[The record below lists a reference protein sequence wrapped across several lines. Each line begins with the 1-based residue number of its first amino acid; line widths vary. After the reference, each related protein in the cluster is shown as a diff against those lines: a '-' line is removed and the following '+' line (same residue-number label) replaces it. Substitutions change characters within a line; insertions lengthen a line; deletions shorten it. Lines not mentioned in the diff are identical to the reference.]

1 MRLPMTGVRQA
12 ASRLFIRKAATRGQ
26 LKAMDG
32 PGASGIAKG
41 RRTDRSGRGGKG
53 VRAPTDA
60 LAMCTGKGEK

>member
-41 RRTDRSGRGGKG
+41 RRTDSRGEKG

-60 LAMCTGKGEK
+60 LALCTGKGEE